1 MGHAQFTQFQW
12 QWQWH
17 GGFGWPL
24 VLGGVWNAVLAP
36 SRAPLRPAPSRVS
49 LGRPVAKFWAP
60 VDAGNV
66 ARAGVA
72 EHAKTLDPA

>member
-1 MGHAQFTQFQW
+1 MLSAAQLAS
-12 QWQWH
+12 H
-17 GGFGWPL
+17 GRFGWPL
-24 VLGGVWNAVLAP
+24 VLGGVWNAVRAP
-36 SRAPLRPAPSRVS
+36 PRAPLRPAPSRVS
-49 LGRPVAKFWAP
+49 LGRPVTEFWAP